1 MIRAVWDSLIIKP
14 KSVESTKR
22 SFYVPDMGSEI
33 SITGEVIDV
42 GPGRWDASGTNRIPM
57 SFKVGDTVIIPKIGP
72 TKLEWD
78 GEEYWGISEANVLA
92 IIENEN
98 K

>member
-1 MIRAVWDSLIIKP
+1 MIRAVWDSIIIKP
-14 KSVESTKR
+14 KNVENTKR
-22 SFYVPDMGSEI
+22 MIYIPDMGSEN

-42 GPGRWDASGTNRIPM
+42 GPGRWDASGTKRIPM
-57 SFKVGDTVIIPKIGP
+57 SFNKGDIVIIPKIGP
-72 TKLEWD
+72 AKLEWE